1 MDFLN
6 SIEDNSILIIDNNIK
21 FKVLDYINE
30 HKILK
35 SIKLMSFTELK
46 KGLFFDYSNEAIFHV
61 MRKFNLDYELA
72 RNYIMNL

>member
-46 KGLFFDYSNEAIFHV
+46 KACF
-61 MRKFNLDYELA
+61 
-72 RNYIMNL
+72 